1 MSAESVPVRINVLD
15 KEYMVSCPV
24 EERDALVESAR
35 YLDRRMRE
43 IRDSGKV
50 LGSERIAVMAALNV
64 IHEFFL
70 HKRDTEEYQR
80 TVAEAA
86 RRLEKKLE
94 SALGRRT
101 QQETVD

>member
-1 MSAESVPVRINVLD
+1 MTGETVPVRIHILD

-24 EERDALVESAR
+24 EEREALTESAR

-70 HKRDTEEYQR
+70 HKRSTEEYEKAV
-80 TVAEAA
+80 TETA
-86 RRLEKKLE
+86 RRLERKVE
-94 SALGRRT
+94 TALGRRA
-101 QQETVD
+101 EKEAVD

>member
-1 MSAESVPVRINVLD
+1 MSSETVPVQIRILD

-24 EERDALVESAR
+24 DERDALVDSAR

-70 HKRDTEEYQR
+70 HKQDTQAYEKS
-80 TVAEAA
+80 VAETA
-86 RRLEKKLE
+86 RRLERKVE
-94 SALGRRT
+94 TALGRRT